1 MQVFISHDPKDIKL
15 AQKLAQILRD
25 DSFDVWDDSQILPG
39 ENWAK
44 VKGQALEESD
54 AMVVLL
60 TPNSVISPNI
70 SFEVGYAL
78 GTQKY
83 KGRLIPVIAA
93 NSEQLKSTDIP
104 WILKKFQIICLPNLG
119 KDNKGLEQITKV
131 LKSA

>member
-1 MQVFISHDPKDIKL
+1 MQVFISHDFKDIKL
-15 AQKLAQILRD
+15 AQKVAQTLRD
-25 DSFDVWDDSQILPG
+25 SGFDVWDDSQLFPG

-70 SFEVGYAL
+70 SHEIGYAL
-78 GTQKY
+78 GKKEY
-83 KGRLIPVIAA
+83 KGRLITVIAA

-104 WILKKFQIICLPNLG
+104 WILKKCRIIRLPNLE
-119 KDNKGLEQITKV
+119 KDQKGLEKIAKV